1 MISTAERRLVGVDL
15 GIGSEVC
22 RRRTRPTVESLTLL
36 ETAALVGAPAG
47 TRLEVVMEPT
57 GPAWLPVAVFCTSRG
72 HRVVR
77 VASANAAD
85 LRRFG
90 VPARQ
95 EQRHRRRHP
104 RPAAAAGTG
113 QPAAVGA
120 ARGRGRRAGPA
131 GPGVRPAE
139 PAGGAAPAADQG
151 PGVRQLMPVTPLT
164 GELTKTDL
172 VVLVEHW
179 ADPRALL
186 AAGRSRLLARITKTS
201 HGQQGAARTDAW
213 RAAAQGRG
221 GPLRRAPGGG
231 RQRPGRRG
239 TYRGPAADGG
249 PGGAR
254 RARRGARRRLP
265 LDRSG
270 PAGGQ
275 PARPG
280 RIGPAVG

>member
-1 MISTAERRLVGVDL
+1 MVRGLVDL
-15 GIGSEVC
+15 IA
-22 RRRTRPTVESLTLL
+22 
-36 ETAALVGAPAG
+36 TAGPVTDVPGGLDQGG
-47 TRLEVVMEPT
+47 
-57 GPAWLPVAVFCTSRG
+57 GPAPIS
-72 HRVVR
+72 
-77 VASANAAD
+77 
-85 LRRFG
+85 

-213 RAAAQGRG
+213 RAAAQAAVDLYGEHPAVAYSDLAAEVLTEVRLLTAVRAELVGHAEARADAYRWTAPARLAASLPCLAEVGAPTVTAIAGRAARFPTG
-221 GPLRRAPGGG
+221 KQFRSLTGLAPRASETGE
-231 RQRPGRRG
+231 
-239 TYRGPAADGG
+239 T
-249 PGGAR
+249 
-254 RARRGARRRLP
+254 
-265 LDRSG
+265 DRK
-270 PAGGQ
+270 GQ
-275 PARPG
+275 PMSKAGNRLL
-280 RIGPAVG
+280 RTTLV